1 VRAAAAAGGGG
12 GGGGMG
18 GGVQAAAAYGCLASP
33 ASSTD
38 SRPSSQARERERER
52 ERARERERERERLE
66 THAPRALCPIP
77 HTPTHTNATYVTSG
91 ASY

>member
-1 VRAAAAAGGGG
+1 
-12 GGGGMG
+12 MG

-38 SRPSSQARERERER
+38 SRPSSQARERERES
-52 ERARERERERERLE
+52 ERGRERERLE

-77 HTPTHTNATYVTSG
+77 DTPTHTNAKYVTSG